1 MIVYNNKE
9 VIPKY
14 NGNDLLKILKNGII
28 LWEDVGDIP
37 TASSYI
43 QDGLIFH
50 LDGIERGDDETAW
63 TDLIKGKKFTLYNC
77 TLNDNNV
84 EFNGTS
90 SYGKAS
96 GALTSDSTGTIEAV
110 FTADNFVTNTSD
122 FDLDVFYSGNS
133 SGPNLALVKSSGKEA
148 IASTL
153 SNQYKNPIDKVKMVN
168 ASLTYPYPGVIN
180 GIFTPKYSVKSLSR
194 SSASYMYLGHYTNKY
209 LQGKIYSIRRYN
221 RPLTTEERLHN
232 QLLDIQ
238 RFKLPN
244 NFETVKLTL
253 ASNDGG
259 SVAGAK
265 FMIGGS
271 LCEYSGNTMTFK
283 IPADTYYQLNFS
295 CIPNY
300 RAPEG
305 TEIFKA
311 VAGNTRNI
319 TLVYTYN
326 GFEDYFVTTGN
337 YVATGYI
344 TEERDGVTYYKHTS
358 PGSSLIIDESVTSVE
373 HWSNTNRPSHLTIR
387 GPKDVAPFI
396 NDYMNSVNN
405 TITFNNFYNPNLLF
419 PKLVDYAVKQVIS
432 LETGYN
438 VPQLGNLNQYI
449 TLSVNKNFNWKV
461 QSGTW
466 TSSSNTSAVDG
477 LEWKCSSPGNGGSTV
492 MRCTFKG
499 VTSITFYCYSGGEY
513 SRDYLTVGNLDA
525 PCTRTSYRKK
535 FDETSGSISFTC
547 DEGEH
552 YVEFC
557 YSKDGSYSASTDYAR
572 VYVDDYVGNFY
583 IDCKDIVVGP
593 QYSNITIPNSNTEHN
608 IYTKYNNYP
617 TSYLTIASG
626 YNSKKF
632 NFVNL
637 THNSCVLQYRLDYIP
652 YDATATEEEKESWRK
667 TLVVNSLDRTGLT
680 TGASFKMYDS
690 ANINYIL
697 TEDEIAQ
704 ITAKGY
710 TIA

>member
-1 MIVYNNKE
+1 MIQYNGKE

-14 NGNDLLKILKNGII
+14 NGNSFVKILKSGII
-28 LWEDVGDIP
+28 LWEGIEDIP
-37 TASSYI
+37 PASAYI
-43 QDGLIFH
+43 QDGLVFH
-50 LDGIERGDDETAW
+50 LDGIERGESGW
-63 TDLIKGKKFTLYNC
+63 TDLIGGKKFTLYNC
-77 TLNDNNV
+77 TLNDDNV

-96 GALTSDSTGTIEAV
+96 GTLNEDSSGTIEAV
-110 FTADNFVTNTSD
+110 FTTDNFVTTTDS
-122 FDLDVFYSGNS
+122 FDLDVFYSGYS
-133 SGPNLALVKSSGKEA
+133 SGPNLQLVKYSGKEA
-148 IASTL
+148 ISTTL
-153 SNQYKNPIDKVKMVN
+153 SNQYKNSIDKVKMVS
-168 ASLTYPYPGVIN
+168 ASLTYPYPGIIN
-180 GIFTPKYSVKSLSR
+180 GAYTLKYNIKSLSR
-194 SSASYMYLGHYTNKY
+194 SSTSYMYLGHYSNKY
-209 LQGKIYSIRRYN
+209 LQGKIYSIRCYN
-221 RPLTTEERLHN
+221 RPLTEEERIHN

-283 IPADTYYQLNFS
+283 IPAGTYYQLNFS

-311 VAGNTRNI
+311 VAGETRNI

-337 YVATGYI
+337 YVSKTYV
-344 TEERDGVTYYKHTS
+344 TEERDGITYYKHASLES
-358 PGSSLIIDESVTSVE
+358 PLVIDESVTSVE
-373 HWSNTNRPSHLTIR
+373 HWSNTNQPYHLTII
-387 GPKDVAPFI
+387 GPKNVAPFI
-396 NDYMNSVNN
+396 NDNMASVNC
-405 TITFNNFYNPNLLF
+405 TITFSNFYNPNLLF
-419 PKLVDYAVKQVIS
+419 PKLVNYDVKQVIS

-438 VPQLGNLNQYI
+438 VPQLGNLNQYA
-449 TLSVNKNFNWKV
+449 TLSVNKNFDWKV

-466 TSSSNTSAVDG
+466 TSSSTTSAIDG
-477 LEWKCSSPGNGGSTV
+477 LEWKCKSPGNGGSTV
-492 MRCTFKG
+492 IRCIFKG
-499 VTSITFYCYSGGEY
+499 VTSIKFYCYSGGEY
-513 SRDYLTVGNLDA
+513 SRDYLTVGKLDT
-525 PCTRTSYRKK
+525 PCTRTSYNKK
-535 FDETSGSISFTC
+535 FDETSGSVSYTC
-547 DEGEH
+547 DTGEH

-557 YSKDGSYSASTDYAR
+557 YSKDGSYSASTDYAK
-572 VYVDDYVGNFY
+572 VYVDDYVGDFY
-583 IDCKDIVVGP
+583 IDCKDIVMGANT
-593 QYSNITIPNSNTEHN
+593 YEITIPNSNTEHN
-608 IYTKYNNYP
+608 IHTKFNNYS
-617 TSYLTIASG
+617 TSYLSIASG

-637 THNSCVLQYRLDYIP
+637 THNSCILQYRFDKIP
-652 YDATATEEEKESWRK
+652 YDSTATEEEKESWRK
-667 TLVVNSLDRTGLT
+667 TLVVNSLDRTGLA
-680 TGASFKMYDS
+680 TGASFKVYDS

-697 TEDEIAQ
+697 TDDEVAQ

-710 TIA
+710 TIT

>member
-1 MIVYNNKE
+1 MILYNNKE

-28 LWEDVGDIP
+28 LWEGVGDIP
-37 TASSYI
+37 PASAYI
-43 QDGLIFH
+43 QDGLVFH
-50 LDGIERGDDETAW
+50 LDGIERGDSGW
-63 TDLIKGKKFTLYNC
+63 TDLIGGKKFTLYNC
-77 TLNDNNV
+77 TLNDDNV

-96 GALTSDSTGTIEAV
+96 GKLAGDSSGTIEAV
-110 FTADNFVTNTSD
+110 FTTDNFVTTSD
-122 FDLDVFYSGNS
+122 FDLDVLYFGDSY
-133 SGPNLALVKSSGKEA
+133 GPNLQLVKYSGEEA
-148 IASTL
+148 ISTTL
-153 SNQYKNPIDKVKMVN
+153 SDQYKNPIDKVKMVS
-168 ASLTYPYPGVIN
+168 ASRVSPYPGIIN
-180 GIFTPKYSVKSLSR
+180 GVYTPKYTIKNLSR
-194 SSASYMYLGHYTNKY
+194 SSASYIYLGHYTNKY

-221 RPLTTEERLHN
+221 RSLTTEERLHN

-238 RFKLPN
+238 RFKLPT

-253 ASNDGG
+253 VSNDGG
-259 SVAGAK
+259 SVVGAK
-265 FMIGGS
+265 FMIGGT

-283 IPADTYYQLNFS
+283 IPAGTYYQLNFS

-311 VAGNTRNI
+311 VAGETRNI

-337 YVATGYI
+337 YVNKPYT
-344 TEERDGVTYYKHTS
+344 TEERDGITYYKHA
-358 PGSSLIIDESVTSVE
+358 SLENDVVIDESVTSVE
-373 HWSNTNRPSHLTIR
+373 HWSNADQPYYLTIK

-396 NDYMNSVNN
+396 NDYMTSVMCKVSY
-405 TITFNNFYNPNLLF
+405 FNFYSPNLLF
-419 PKLVDYAVKQVIS
+419 PKIKEYTTQHIVN
-432 LETGYN
+432 LETGCN
-438 VPQLGNLNQYI
+438 VPQLGNLNQYAN
-449 TLSVNKNFNWKV
+449 LSVSKHFDWQV
-461 QSGTW
+461 QSGKW
-466 TSSSNTSAVDG
+466 TSSSSTYASDG
-477 LEWKCSSPGNGGSTV
+477 LEWKCSSPGNSGSTV
-492 MRCTFKG
+492 IRCTFKG
-499 VTSITFYCYSGGEY
+499 ITSITFSCYSGGEY
-513 SRDYLTVGNLDA
+513 RADYLTVGNLDTH
-525 PCTRTSYRKK
+525 CTRSSYYKK
-535 FDETSGSISFTC
+535 FDDTSGTVTYTC

-557 YSKDGSYSASTDYAR
+557 YSKDASYSESRDYAT
-572 VYVDDYVGNFY
+572 VYINDYVGDFY
-583 IDCKDIVVGP
+583 IDCKDMVIGANT
-593 QYSNITIPNSNTEHN
+593 YEITIPNSNTEHN
-608 IYTKYNNYP
+608 IYTNYNNYP
-617 TSYLTIASG
+617 TAYINVKSG

-637 THNSCVLQYRLDYIP
+637 THNSGILQYRFDKIP
-652 YDATATEEEKESWRK
+652 YDSTATEEEKESWRK
-667 TLVVNSLDRTGLT
+667 TLVVNSLDRTGLA

-697 TEDEIAQ
+697 TDDEIAQ

>member
-1 MIVYNNKE
+1 MIQYNGKE

-14 NGNDLLKILKNGII
+14 NGNSFVKILKSGII
-28 LWEDVGDIP
+28 LWEGIEDIP
-37 TASSYI
+37 PASAYI
-43 QDGLIFH
+43 QDGLVFH
-50 LDGIERGDDETAW
+50 LDGIERGDSGW
-63 TDLIKGKKFTLYNC
+63 TDLIGGKKFTLYNC
-77 TLNDNNV
+77 TLNDDNV

-96 GALTSDSTGTIEAV
+96 GTLNEDSSGTIEAV
-110 FTADNFVTNTSD
+110 FTTDNFVTTTSD
-122 FDLDVFYSGNS
+122 FDLDVFYSGKS
-133 SGPNLALVKSSGKEA
+133 GGPNIYLVKYSGKEA
-148 IASTL
+148 IATTL
-153 SNQYKNPIDKVKMVN
+153 STQYKNSIDKVKTVS
-168 ASLTYPYPGVIN
+168 ASRVSPYPGIIN
-180 GIFTPKYSVKSLSR
+180 GAPAPKYTIKSLSR

-221 RPLTTEERLHN
+221 RSLTEEERLHN

-259 SVAGAK
+259 SVTGAK

-283 IPADTYYQLNFS
+283 IPAGTYYQLNFS

-311 VAGNTRNI
+311 VAGETRNI

-337 YVATGYI
+337 YVNKQYT
-344 TEERDGVTYYKHTS
+344 TEERDGITYYKHA
-358 PGSSLIIDESVTSVE
+358 SLENNVIIDESVTSVE
-373 HWSNTNRPSHLTIR
+373 HWSNASQPYYLTIK

-396 NDYMNSVNN
+396 NDYMTSVMC
-405 TITFNNFYNPNLLF
+405 TVSYYNFYSPNLLF
-419 PKLVDYAVKQVIS
+419 PKLKEYTTQHIVN
-432 LETGYN
+432 LETGFSI
-438 VPQLGNLNQYI
+438 PQLGNLNQYAI
-449 TLSVNKNFNWKV
+449 LSVNKNFDWKV

-466 TSSSNTSAVDG
+466 TSSSTTSASDG

-492 MRCTFKG
+492 IRCTFKG

-513 SRDYLTVGNLDA
+513 RADYLTVGNLDT
-525 PCTRTSYRKK
+525 PCTRTSYYKK
-535 FDETSGSISFTC
+535 FDETSGTVTYTC
-547 DEGEH
+547 DTGEH

-557 YSKDGSYSASTDYAR
+557 YSKDGSYSESTDYAK
-572 VYVDDYVGNFY
+572 VYVDDFVGDFY
-583 IDCKDIVVGP
+583 IDCKDIVVGLN
-593 QYSNITIPNSNTEHN
+593 SVNIAIPNNNTEHN
-608 IYTKYNNYP
+608 IYTNYNNYGTYINVKP
-617 TSYLTIASG
+617 G

-637 THNSCVLQYRLDYIP
+637 THNSGVLQYQFNNIP
-652 YDATATEEEKESWRK
+652 YDSTATEEEKESWRK
-667 TLVVNSLDRTGLT
+667 TLVVNSLDRSGLA
-680 TGASFKMYDS
+680 TGATFRMYDS

-697 TEDEIAQ
+697 TDDEVAQ

-710 TIA
+710 TIT

>member
-1 MIVYNNKE
+1 MILYNNKE

-14 NGNDLLKILKNGII
+14 NGNALLKILKNGII
-28 LWEDVGDIP
+28 LWEGIEDIP
-37 TASSYI
+37 PASAYI
-43 QDGLIFH
+43 QEGLVFH
-50 LDGIERGDDETAW
+50 LDGIERGESGW
-63 TDLIKGKKFTLYNC
+63 IDLIGGKKFTLYNC

-96 GALTSDSTGTIEAV
+96 GTLNEDSSGTIEAV
-110 FTADNFVTNTSD
+110 FTTDNFTTTTDS
-122 FDLDVFYSGNS
+122 FDLDVFYSGKS
-133 SGPNLALVKSSGKEA
+133 GGPNIYLVKSSGKEA
-148 IASTL
+148 IATTL
-153 SNQYKNPIDKVKMVN
+153 SNQYKNSIDKVKMIS
-168 ASLTYPYPGVIN
+168 ASLKSPYPGIIN
-180 GIFTPKYSVKSLSR
+180 GAYTSKYTIKSLSR
-194 SSASYMYLGHYTNKY
+194 SSTSYMYVGHYTNKY

-221 RPLTTEERLHN
+221 RPLTEEERLHN

-259 SVAGAK
+259 SVTGAK

-283 IPADTYYQLNFS
+283 IPAGTYYQLNFS

-311 VAGNTRNI
+311 VAGETRNI

-337 YVATGYI
+337 YVNKQYI
-344 TEERDGVTYYKHTS
+344 TEERDGITYYKHAS
-358 PGSSLIIDESVTSVE
+358 PGSPLVIDESVTSVE
-373 HWSNTNRPSHLTIR
+373 HWSNADQPYHLTIK

-396 NDYMNSVNN
+396 NDYMASVNC
-405 TITFNNFYNPNLLF
+405 TITFSNFYNPNLLF
-419 PKLVDYAVKQVIS
+419 PKLVNYDVKQLIS

-438 VPQLGNLNQYI
+438 VPQLGNLNQYA
-449 TLSVNKNFNWKV
+449 TLSVNKNFDWKV

-466 TSSSNTSAVDG
+466 TSSSTTSAIDG

-492 MRCTFKG
+492 IRCTFSG

-525 PCTRTSYRKK
+525 PCTRTSYKKK
-535 FDETSGSISFTC
+535 FDETSGSVSYTC

-557 YSKDGSYSASTDYAR
+557 YSKDGSYSTSTDYAK
-572 VYVDDYVGNFY
+572 VYVDDYVGDFY
-583 IDCKDIVVGP
+583 IDCKDMVIGP
-593 QYSNITIPNSNTEHN
+593 LYSDITIPNSNTEHN
-608 IYTKYNNYP
+608 IYTNYNNYGTYIYVKP
-617 TSYLTIASG
+617 G

-637 THNSCVLQYRLDYIP
+637 THNSGVLQYQLNKIP
-652 YDATATEEEKESWRK
+652 YDSTATEEEKESWRK
-667 TLVVNSLDRTGLT
+667 TLVVNSLDRTGLA

-690 ANINYIL
+690 TNINYIL

>member
-1 MIVYNNKE
+1 MIQYNGKE

-14 NGNDLLKILKNGII
+14 NGNSFVKILKSGII
-28 LWEDVGDIP
+28 LWEGIEDIP
-37 TASSYI
+37 PASAYI
-43 QDGLIFH
+43 QDGLVFH
-50 LDGIERGDDETAW
+50 LDGIERGESGW
-63 TDLIKGKKFTLYNC
+63 TDLIGGKKFTLYNC
-77 TLNDNNV
+77 TLNDDNV

-96 GALTSDSTGTIEAV
+96 GALNSDSSGTIEAV
-110 FTADNFVTNTSD
+110 FTADNFVTTTDS

-133 SGPNLALVKSSGKEA
+133 SGPNLQLVKYSGKEA
-148 IASTL
+148 IASSL
-153 SNQYKNPIDKVKMVN
+153 SNQYKNSTDKVKTVS
-168 ASLTYPYPGVIN
+168 ASLKSPYPGIIN
-180 GIFTPKYSVKSLSR
+180 GAYTPKYTIKSLSR
-194 SSASYMYLGHYTNKY
+194 SSTSYMYVGHYSNKY

-221 RPLTTEERLHN
+221 RPLTEEERIHN

-283 IPADTYYQLNFS
+283 IPAGTYYQLNFS

-337 YVATGYI
+337 YVNKQYT
-344 TEERDGVTYYKHTS
+344 TEERDGITYYKHAS
-358 PGSSLIIDESVTSVE
+358 PGSPLVIDESVTSVE
-373 HWSNTNRPSHLTIR
+373 HWSNTDQPYHLTIR

-396 NDYMNSVNN
+396 NDYMANANC
-405 TITFNNFYNPNLLF
+405 TITFHNFYNPNLLF
-419 PKLVDYAVKQVIS
+419 PKLASYDVKQVIT

-438 VPQLGNLNQYI
+438 IPQLGNLNQYAA
-449 TLSVNKNFNWKV
+449 LSVNKNFDWKV

-466 TSSSNTSAVDG
+466 TSSSNTSASDG
-477 LEWKCSSPGNGGSTV
+477 LEWKCSSPGNSGSTV
-492 MRCTFKG
+492 IRCTFSG

-513 SRDYLTVGNLDA
+513 REDYLTVGSLDT
-525 PCTRTSYRKK
+525 PCTRTSYYKK
-535 FDETSGSISFTC
+535 FDETSGTVTYTC

-557 YSKDGSYSASTDYAR
+557 YSKDASYSASTDYAK
-572 VYVDDYVGNFY
+572 VYVDDYVGDFY
-583 IDCKDIVVGP
+583 IDCKDIVIGANT
-593 QYSNITIPNSNTEHN
+593 YTITIPNSSAEHN

-617 TSYLTIASG
+617 TSSLSVASG

-637 THNSCVLQYRLDYIP
+637 THNSCILQYQFNKIP
-652 YDATATEEEKESWRK
+652 YDSTATEEEKESWRK
-667 TLVVNSLDRTGLT
+667 TLVVNSLDRTGLE
-680 TGASFKMYDS
+680 TGASFKVYDS
-690 ANINYIL
+690 TNINYIL
-697 TEDEIAQ
+697 TDDEVAQ

>member
-1 MIVYNNKE
+1 MIQYNGKE

-14 NGNDLLKILKNGII
+14 NGNSFVKILKSGII
-28 LWEDVGDIP
+28 LWEGIEDIP
-37 TASSYI
+37 PASAYI
-43 QDGLIFH
+43 QDGLVFH
-50 LDGIERGDDETAW
+50 LDGIERGDSGW
-63 TDLIKGKKFTLYNC
+63 TDLIGGKKFTLYNC

-96 GALTSDSTGTIEAV
+96 GTLNEDSSGTIEAV
-110 FTADNFVTNTSD
+110 FTTDNFVTTSD
-122 FDLDVFYSGNS
+122 FDLDVFYSGKS
-133 SGPNLALVKSSGKEA
+133 GGPNIYLVKSSGKEA
-148 IASTL
+148 IATTL
-153 SNQYKNPIDKVKMVN
+153 SAQYKNSIDKVKMV
-168 ASLTYPYPGVIN
+168 SVSRVYPYSGIIN
-180 GIFTPKYSVKSLSR
+180 GAYTLKYNIKSLSR

-221 RPLTTEERLHN
+221 RPLTEEERIHN

-305 TEIFKA
+305 TKIFKA
-311 VAGNTRNI
+311 VAGETRNI

-337 YVATGYI
+337 YINKPYT
-344 TEERDGVTYYKHTS
+344 TEERDGITYYKHSSLAS
-358 PGSSLIIDESVTSVE
+358 PLIIDESVTSVE
-373 HWSNTNRPSHLTIR
+373 HWSNTNQPYHLTIR

-396 NDYMNSVNN
+396 NDNMASVNC
-405 TITFNNFYNPNLLF
+405 TITFSNFYNPNLLF
-419 PKLVDYAVKQVIS
+419 PKLRDYNVKQVIS

-438 VPQLGNLNQYI
+438 VPQLGNLNQYA
-449 TLSVNKNFNWKV
+449 TLSVNKNFDWKV

-466 TSSSNTSAVDG
+466 TSSSTTYAIDG

-492 MRCTFKG
+492 IRCTFKG

-513 SRDYLTVGNLDA
+513 SRDYLTVGKLDT
-525 PCTRTSYRKK
+525 PCTRTSYNKK
-535 FDETSGSISFTC
+535 FDDTSGTVTYTC

-557 YSKDGSYSASTDYAR
+557 YSKDGSYSESTDYAK
-572 VYVDDYVGNFY
+572 VYVDDYVGDFY
-583 IDCKDIVVGP
+583 IDCKDMVIGTNT
-593 QYSNITIPNSNTEHN
+593 YDITIPNNNTEHN
-608 IYTKYNNYP
+608 IYTNYNNYGTFIYVKP
-617 TSYLTIASG
+617 G

-637 THNSCVLQYRLDYIP
+637 THNSGVLQYQLDKIP

-667 TLVVNSLDRTGLT
+667 TLVVNSLDRTGLA

-690 ANINYIL
+690 TNINYIL
-697 TEDEIAQ
+697 TDDEVAQ